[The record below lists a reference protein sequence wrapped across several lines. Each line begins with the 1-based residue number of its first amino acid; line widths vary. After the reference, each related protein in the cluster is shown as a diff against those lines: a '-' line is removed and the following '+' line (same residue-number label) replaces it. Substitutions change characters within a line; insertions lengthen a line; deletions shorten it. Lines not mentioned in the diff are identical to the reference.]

1 MNDRSPLVC
10 RRAVLQRL
18 AVGGGA
24 AASALLAGCGSD
36 EGAASSSPSSSSSD
50 ESTKGGDGQSAGGE
64 GGGGKGNGT
73 VLGPASDVAV
83 GGGVI
88 YADALVV
95 VTQPAKGEYKGF
107 TAVCTHQ
114 QCPVT
119 SIEDAEI
126 VCNCHG
132 SRYSIEDGSV
142 ISGPAP
148 AALAAEPVT
157 VSGGDVTLG

>member
-1 MNDRSPLVC
+1 MNDRSPLIC
-10 RRAVLQRL
+10 RRAVLQGL
-18 AVGGGA
+18 AVSGAGA
-24 AASALLAGCGSD
+24 AASTLLAACGSD
-36 EGAASSSPSSSSSD
+36 GEATSSAPSSSA
-50 ESTKGGDGQSAGGE
+50 GDNDGTQGGGE
-64 GGGGKGNGT
+64 GGGKGSGT
-73 VLGPASDVAV
+73 VLGPASEVAV

-95 VTQPAKGEYKGF
+95 VTQPTKGEYKGF

-119 SIEDAEI
+119 NIEGAEI

-157 VSGGDVTLG
+157 LSGGDVTLG

>member
-10 RRAVLQRL
+10 RRAVLQGL
-18 AVGGGA
+18 AVSGA
-24 AASALLAGCGSD
+24 GVAASTLLAACGSD
-36 EGAASSSPSSSSSD
+36 GEATSGAPSSSA
-50 ESTKGGDGQSAGGE
+50 DGTQGSGK
-64 GGGGKGNGT
+64 GGGGGSGKGAGT
-73 VLGPASDVAV
+73 VLGPASEVAV

-95 VTQPAKGEYKGF
+95 VTQPTKGEYKGF